1 MGAKSG
7 CGVAELERVPKSDG
21 FISILPPS
29 GDLIPAIPPAA
40 PRSEPGILDP
50 FLVWGLRGGLS
61 P

>member
-1 MGAKSG
+1 M
-7 CGVAELERVPKSDG
+7 AELDHVPKSDG

-40 PRSEPGILDP
+40 PLSEPGILDP
-50 FLVWGLRGGLS
+50 FLMGGLRGELS